1 MLVRRQELVLGRRA
15 LPSYAPRPSF
25 RCRRAAPGIRR
36 LPLTFAVLDE
46 KRLAAA
52 VIRRVLARMVRDHR
66 RRQQW
71 NPPRRESFW
80 RRAYACLLT
89 APCYCPFRCFAPD
102 HLAKQSNRD
111 RMAIE
116 AAINAI
122 AAEIERRECFHIAAW
137 FVGGL
142 VLFVFGFLAYAS
154 FPVDPEAK
162 PLLRE
167 AVHVVSGC
175 APSRFENFAGEQ
187 LARNPEGK
195 QSQ

>member
-1 MLVRRQELVLGRRA
+1 M
-15 LPSYAPRPSF
+15 
-25 RCRRAAPGIRR
+25 
-36 LPLTFAVLDE
+36 AV
-46 KRLAAA
+46 
-52 VIRRVLARMVRDHR
+52 
-66 RRQQW
+66 
-71 NPPRRESFW
+71 
-80 RRAYACLLT
+80 
-89 APCYCPFRCFAPD
+89 
-102 HLAKQSNRD
+102 
-111 RMAIE
+111 E

-167 AVHVVSGC
+167 AVHVISGC

-195 QSQ
+195 QTQ

>member
-1 MLVRRQELVLGRRA
+1 M
-15 LPSYAPRPSF
+15 
-25 RCRRAAPGIRR
+25 
-36 LPLTFAVLDE
+36 T
-46 KRLAAA
+46 
-52 VIRRVLARMVRDHR
+52 
-66 RRQQW
+66 
-71 NPPRRESFW
+71 
-80 RRAYACLLT
+80 
-89 APCYCPFRCFAPD
+89 
-102 HLAKQSNRD
+102 
-111 RMAIE
+111 IE
-116 AAINAI
+116 AAIDAI
-122 AAEIERRECFHIAAW
+122 AAEIERRESFHIAAW

-195 QSQ
+195 QSQAPTKRSTPSSPRPSAPSRRRWLPSGQAQG